1 MGSKIPGKNNKNIK
15 NISNNYILQ
24 ETKIRETKFYK
35 NKDAAQN
42 V

>member
-1 MGSKIPGKNNKNIK
+1 MKD
-15 NISNNYILQ
+15 ISNNYILRQ
-24 ETKIRETKFYK
+24 TKIRETKFYT